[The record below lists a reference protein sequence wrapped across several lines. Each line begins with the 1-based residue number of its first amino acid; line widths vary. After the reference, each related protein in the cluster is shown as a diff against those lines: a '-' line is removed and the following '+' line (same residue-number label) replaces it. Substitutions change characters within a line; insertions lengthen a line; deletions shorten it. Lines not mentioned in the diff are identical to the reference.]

1 MTQGL
6 TASGWFFLIFGW
18 GFILTLTIYCFSR
31 VLFAKKPEIVVE
43 AGGREQW
50 GSRIGL
56 ILAVAGNA
64 IGLGNFLR
72 FPVQASSNGGG
83 AFMIPYFV
91 AFLLLGIP
99 MMWVEWTI
107 GRMGGAHGHGT
118 TPGMLNLLWKKAPSK
133 YLGALGIVIPFV
145 IVIYYNFI
153 ESWCLG
159 FSWFSLTG
167 KYFGHANREAMGHFL
182 HGFQGLE
189 SNEFFSSM
197 VPILIFW
204 VITIGLN
211 FFFLYKGISKGIEV
225 LAKYGMP
232 LLFIFG
238 IVLVVRVLTLGTPDP
253 SAPELNISTGL
264 GFIWNPDFGRLGS
277 ATVWLAAAGQ
287 IFFTLSLGQG
297 IINTY
302 ASYVREKQDITL
314 NGLSTASTNEFAEVI
329 LGGTIA
335 IPAAVIFFG
344 AAETQAIAQGG
355 AFNLGFQ
362 ALPVIFQKIPL
373 GQIFG
378 GMFFFLLFIA
388 GITSSVAMTQPAI
401 AFLEDEFKWKRQKA
415 VKAVFARA
423 HRLQRDGHLLLPV
436 RLPRRA
442 RLLGRHVRPGRL
454 RGHRDRP
461 LRLGL
466 RAQEGLGRDA
476 QGRRPQG
483 AEDLQGHHDL
493 RHAGLP
499 AHPPRHVDR
508 PGRRREVPDEGR
520 GVGPQALPLGRPG
533 PDRRSRPAHVP
544 AHPQGLEQEE
554 AGEAGGRGGLRPVRK
569 RIGDTVPS
577 RGSRRLNPSPV
588 CGRFVPRRQGT
599 IHRG

>member
-6 TASGWFFLIFGW
+6 TANGWFFLVFGW

-31 VLFAKKPEIVVE
+31 VLFGKKPEVVVE

-72 FPVQASSNGGG
+72 FPVKAAANGGG

-91 AFLLLGIP
+91 AFILLGIP

-107 GRMGGAHGHGT
+107 GRMGGVKGHGT
-118 TPGMLNLLWKKAPSK
+118 TPGMFHLMWKKAPSK

-159 FSWFSLTG
+159 YSWFSVTG
-167 KYFGHANREAMGHFL
+167 KYFGHANRDAMGKFL
-182 HGFQGLE
+182 RGFQGVE
-189 SNEFFSSM
+189 SNEFFSSLA
-197 VPILIFW
+197 PILIFW
-204 VITIGLN
+204 GITIALN
-211 FFFLYKGISKGIEV
+211 FYFLYKGISKGIEI

-238 IVLVVRVLTLGTPDP
+238 IILVVRILTLGTPDP
-253 SAPELNISTGL
+253 SQPEMNVASGM
-264 GFIWNPDFGRLGS
+264 GYIWNPDFSRLGS
-277 ATVWLAAAGQ
+277 ASVWLVAAGQ
-287 IFFTLSLGQG
+287 IFFTLSLGMG
-297 IINTY
+297 VINTY

-314 NGLSTASTNEFAEVI
+314 NGLTTSATNEFAEVI

-335 IPAAVIFFG
+335 IPVAVAFFG
-344 AAETQAIAQGG
+344 LAETKIIAEGG

-378 GMFFFLLFIA
+378 GMWFLLLFIA

-401 AFLEDEFKWKRQKA
+401 AFLEDEFKWKREKA
-415 VKAVFARA
+415 VIVVFSVLVTMTAFVIAFFKFGFLDELDFWAGTFGLVVFAAMEVILFSWVFKMKKGWEEMHKGADLKIPRVFKFIMTYITPVYLLVLLGVWTYQDAVKEFLMTGKDPA
-423 HRLQRDGHLLLPV
+423 HRPYLWGARVMIVALFLVMLLLI
-436 RLPRRA
+436 RKA
-442 RLLGRHVRPGRL
+442 WNKKK
-454 RGHRDRP
+454 
-461 LRLGL
+461 
-466 RAQEGLGRDA
+466 
-476 QGRRPQG
+476 G
-483 AEDLQGHHDL
+483 AKTEE
-493 RHAGLP
+493 P
-499 AHPPRHVDR
+499 A
-508 PGRRREVPDEGR
+508 
-520 GVGPQALPLGRPG
+520 A
-533 PDRRSRPAHVP
+533 
-544 AHPQGLEQEE
+544 
-554 AGEAGGRGGLRPVRK
+554 
-569 RIGDTVPS
+569 
-577 RGSRRLNPSPV
+577 
-588 CGRFVPRRQGT
+588 
-599 IHRG
+599 

>member
-1 MTQGL
+1 MAQGMT
-6 TASGWFFLIFGW
+6 TNGWIFFALGW
-18 GFILTLTIYCFSR
+18 GFIIALAFYCFRR
-31 VLFAKKPEIVVE
+31 VLFGKKPEIVVE

-72 FPVQASSNGGG
+72 FPVKAAANGGG

-159 FSWFSLTG
+159 YSWFSITG
-167 KYFGHANREAMGHFL
+167 KYFGHANREAMGKFL
-182 HGFQGLE
+182 RGFQGIE
-189 SNEFFSSM
+189 SNEFFSSLAP
-197 VPILIFW
+197 VLIIW
-204 VITIGLN
+204 GITIALN

-232 LLFIFG
+232 LLFVFG
-238 IVLVVRVLTLGTPDP
+238 IILVIRVLTLGTPDP
-253 SAPELNISTGL
+253 SQPELNVAAGM
-264 GFIWNPDFGRLGS
+264 GYIWNPDFGRLGS
-277 ATVWLAAAGQ
+277 ASVWLVAAGQ

-314 NGLSTASTNEFAEVI
+314 NAITTSSTNEFAEVV

-344 AAETQAIAQGG
+344 LAETQAIAQGG

-401 AFLEDEFKWKRQKA
+401 AFLEDEFKWKREKA
-415 VKAVFARA
+415 VIVVFSVLVTMTALVIAFFKFGFLDELDFWAGTFGLVVFAAIEVILFSWVFGLKKGWQEMHKGADLKVPRVFKFILTYVTPIYLLVLLGYWFFTDA
-423 HRLQRDGHLLLPV
+423 IKEFLMKDEDPVRHPYLWGARVMIVALLLV
-436 RLPRRA
+436 M
-442 RLLGRHVRPGRL
+442 LLLIRKAWNKKR
-454 RGHRDRP
+454 
-461 LRLGL
+461 RLGP
-466 RAQEGLGRDA
+466 E
-476 QGRRPQG
+476 
-483 AEDLQGHHDL
+483 
-493 RHAGLP
+493 
-499 AHPPRHVDR
+499 PRT
-508 PGRRREVPDEGR
+508 G
-520 GVGPQALPLGRPG
+520 
-533 PDRRSRPAHVP
+533 
-544 AHPQGLEQEE
+544 
-554 AGEAGGRGGLRPVRK
+554 
-569 RIGDTVPS
+569 
-577 RGSRRLNPSPV
+577 
-588 CGRFVPRRQGT
+588 
-599 IHRG
+599 

>member
-1 MTQGL
+1 MTQGM
-6 TASGWFFLIFGW
+6 TTSGWVFFVFGW
-18 GFILTLTIYCFSR
+18 GFIMALAFYCFRR
-31 VLFAKKPEIVVE
+31 VLFGKRPEVVVE

-72 FPVQASSNGGG
+72 FPVKAAANGGG

-153 ESWCLG
+153 ETWCLG
-159 FSWFSLTG
+159 YSWFSVTG
-167 KYFGHANREAMGHFL
+167 KYFGHANREAMGRFL
-182 HGFQGLE
+182 RGFQGVE
-189 SNEFFSSM
+189 TNEFFGSIA
-197 VPILIFW
+197 PILIFW
-204 VITIGLN
+204 FIAIGLN
-211 FFFLYKGISKGIEV
+211 FYFLYKGISKGIEV

-238 IVLVVRVLTLGTPDP
+238 IILVIRVLTLGTPDP
-253 SAPELNISTGL
+253 ASPELNISTGL
-264 GFIWNPDFGRLGS
+264 GFIWNPDYSRLGS
-277 ATVWLAAAGQ
+277 AAVWLAAAGQ

-314 NGLSTASTNEFAEVI
+314 NGLSTASTNEFAEIV

-362 ALPVIFQKIPL
+362 ALPVVFQKIPL

-388 GITSSVAMTQPAI
+388 GITSSVAMTQPAV
-401 AFLEDEFKWKRQKA
+401 AFLQDEFKWKREKA
-415 VKAVFARA
+415 VKAVFAVLVLCSAGVIGFFKFGFLDELDFWAGTFGLVVFAAIEVVLFSWIFKIKKGWVEMHKGADLKVPKIFKFILTYITPVYLLVLLAVWTYQDAVKEFLMTGKDPA
-423 HRLQRDGHLLLPV
+423 HRPYLWGARVMIVALLL
-436 RLPRRA
+436 A
-442 RLLGRHVRPGRL
+442 MLLLIRKAWNKKRI
-454 RGHRDRP
+454 
-461 LRLGL
+461 
-466 RAQEGLGRDA
+466 E
-476 QGRRPQG
+476 G
-483 AEDLQGHHDL
+483 AE
-493 RHAGLP
+493 
-499 AHPPRHVDR
+499 PRTD
-508 PGRRREVPDEGR
+508 
-520 GVGPQALPLGRPG
+520 
-533 PDRRSRPAHVP
+533 
-544 AHPQGLEQEE
+544 
-554 AGEAGGRGGLRPVRK
+554 
-569 RIGDTVPS
+569 
-577 RGSRRLNPSPV
+577 
-588 CGRFVPRRQGT
+588 
-599 IHRG
+599 

>member
-1 MTQGL
+1 MAQGL
-6 TASGWFFLIFGW
+6 TGNGWFFLLFGW

-72 FPVQASSNGGG
+72 YPVQAASNGGG
-83 AFMIPYFV
+83 AFMIPYFI
-91 AFLLLGIP
+91 AFIFLGIP

-118 TPGMLNLLWKKAPSK
+118 TPGMLNLLWKRAPSK
-133 YLGALGIVIPFV
+133 YLGALGIVIPFI

-189 SNEFFSSM
+189 SNQFFSSM
-197 VPILIFW
+197 IPVLIFW
-204 VITIGLN
+204 AITIALN

-238 IVLVVRVLTLGTPDP
+238 IILVVRVLTLGTPDP
-253 SAPELNISTGL
+253 SAPELNISTGM
-264 GFIWNPDFGRLGS
+264 GFIWNPDFSRLGS

-314 NGLSTASTNEFAEVI
+314 NALSTASTNEFAEVV

-335 IPAAVIFFG
+335 IPAAVVFFG
-344 AAETQAIAQGG
+344 AAETAAIAQGG

-401 AFLEDEFKWKRQKA
+401 AFLEDEFKWKRAKA
-415 VKAVFARA
+415 VKAVFGVLILCSALVISFFRFGFLDELDFWAGTFGLVVFAAIEIVLFSWVFKIKKGWVEMHKGADLKVPKIFKFILTWITPVYLLVLLAMWTYQDAVKALLMKGKEAAHRPYLWGARA
-423 HRLQRDGHLLLPV
+423 LIVTLVLVMCLLIRKAWIKKKGAAPEGVEAKPV
-436 RLPRRA
+436 
-442 RLLGRHVRPGRL
+442 
-454 RGHRDRP
+454 
-461 LRLGL
+461 
-466 RAQEGLGRDA
+466 
-476 QGRRPQG
+476 
-483 AEDLQGHHDL
+483 
-493 RHAGLP
+493 
-499 AHPPRHVDR
+499 
-508 PGRRREVPDEGR
+508 
-520 GVGPQALPLGRPG
+520 
-533 PDRRSRPAHVP
+533 
-544 AHPQGLEQEE
+544 
-554 AGEAGGRGGLRPVRK
+554 
-569 RIGDTVPS
+569 
-577 RGSRRLNPSPV
+577 
-588 CGRFVPRRQGT
+588 
-599 IHRG
+599 

>member
-6 TASGWFFLIFGW
+6 TGNGWFFLIFGW

-31 VLFAKKPEIVVE
+31 VLFAKKPEVVIE

-50 GSRIGL
+50 GSRVGL

-133 YLGALGIVIPFV
+133 YLGALGIVIPFL
-145 IVIYYNFI
+145 IVIYYNFV

-167 KYFGHANREAMGHFL
+167 KYFGHANREAMGRFL

-197 VPILIFW
+197 APILIFW
-204 VITIGLN
+204 TITIALN

-277 ATVWLAAAGQ
+277 ASVWLAAAGQ

-355 AFNLGFQ
+355 SYNLGFT

-388 GITSSVAMTQPAI
+388 GITSSVAMSQPAI
-401 AFLEDEFKWKRQKA
+401 AFLEDEFKWKREKA
-415 VKAVFARA
+415 VKAVFAVLIACSAMVIAFFRFGFLDELDFWA
-423 HRLQRDGHLLLPV
+423 GTFGLVVFAAIEIVLFSWVFGLKKGWTEMHKGADLKVPKIFKVIMTYVTPVYLLV
-436 RLPRRA
+436 
-442 RLLGRHVRPGRL
+442 LLVMWTV
-454 RGHRDRP
+454 
-461 LRLGL
+461 
-466 RAQEGLGRDA
+466 QDA
-476 QGRRPQG
+476 
-483 AEDLQGHHDL
+483 
-493 RHAGLP
+493 
-499 AHPPRHVDR
+499 
-508 PGRRREVPDEGR
+508 
-520 GVGPQALPLGRPG
+520 VGKFLMKG
-533 PDRRSRPAHVP
+533 
-544 AHPQGLEQEE
+544 EE
-554 AGEAGGRGGLRPVRK
+554 AANKPYLWGARALITGLILLMCLLIRKAWKKKRIAAVEGGEAK
-569 RIGDTVPS
+569 TV
-577 RGSRRLNPSPV
+577 
-588 CGRFVPRRQGT
+588 
-599 IHRG
+599 

>member
-1 MTQGL
+1 MTQGM
-6 TASGWFFLIFGW
+6 TTSGWIFFVLGW
-18 GFILTLTIYCFSR
+18 GFIMALAFYCFRR
-31 VLFAKKPEIVVE
+31 VLFGKKPEVVVE
-43 AGGREQW
+43 VGGREQW

-72 FPVQASSNGGG
+72 FPVKAAANGGG

-133 YLGALGIVIPFV
+133 YLGALGIVIPFL

-153 ESWCLG
+153 ETWCLG
-159 FSWFSLTG
+159 YSWFSVTG
-167 KYFGHANREAMGHFL
+167 KYFGHANREAMGQFL
-182 HGFQGLE
+182 RGFQGAE
-189 SNEFFSSM
+189 SNQFFSSLAP
-197 VPILIFW
+197 VLIFW
-204 VITIGLN
+204 FITIALN
-211 FFFLYKGISKGIEV
+211 FYFLYKGISKGIEI

-238 IVLVVRVLTLGTPDP
+238 IILVIRVLTLGTPDP
-253 SAPELNISTGL
+253 NSPELNVSTGL
-264 GFIWNPDFGRLGS
+264 GFIWNPDYSRLGS
-277 ATVWLAAAGQ
+277 ASVWLVAAGQ
-287 IFFTLSLGQG
+287 IFFTLSLGMG

-314 NGLSTASTNEFAEVI
+314 NGLTTASTNEFAEVI

-362 ALPVIFQKIPL
+362 ALPVVFQKIPL

-401 AFLEDEFKWKRQKA
+401 AFLEDEFKWKREKA
-415 VKAVFARA
+415 VKAVFAVLIVCSACVIGFFKFGFLDELDFWAGTFGLVVFAAIEVILFSWVFKIKKGWVEMHKGADLKVPKVFKFILTYITPVYLLVLLGFWTYQDAVKEFLMKGKDPANRPYLWGA
-423 HRLQRDGHLLLPV
+423 RVMIVALLLV
-436 RLPRRA
+436 M
-442 RLLGRHVRPGRL
+442 LLLIRKAWNNKRI
-454 RGHRDRP
+454 
-461 LRLGL
+461 
-466 RAQEGLGRDA
+466 
-476 QGRRPQG
+476 
-483 AEDLQGHHDL
+483 
-493 RHAGLP
+493 
-499 AHPPRHVDR
+499 
-508 PGRRREVPDEGR
+508 
-520 GVGPQALPLGRPG
+520 VGP
-533 PDRRSRPAHVP
+533 
-544 AHPQGLEQEE
+544 E
-554 AGEAGGRGGLRPVRK
+554 
-569 RIGDTVPS
+569 PS
-577 RGSRRLNPSPV
+577 
-588 CGRFVPRRQGT
+588 T
-599 IHRG
+599 D

>member
-1 MTQGL
+1 MRQGL
-6 TASGWFFLIFGW
+6 TTGGWFFLVFGW
-18 GFILTLTIYCFSR
+18 GFILTLVTYCFTR
-31 VLFAKKPEIVVE
+31 VLFAKKPAAIVE

-50 GSRIGL
+50 GSRLGL

-72 FPVQASSNGGG
+72 FPVKAAANGGG

-107 GRMGGAHGHGT
+107 GRMGGTHGHGT

-133 YLGALGIVIPFV
+133 YLGALGIIIPFV

-159 FSWFSLTG
+159 FSWFSVTG
-167 KYFGHANREAMGHFL
+167 KYFGHANREAMGRFL
-182 HGFQGLE
+182 RGFQGVE
-189 SNEFFSSM
+189 SNEFFRTLW
-197 VPILIFW
+197 PILIFW
-204 VITIGLN
+204 GITIGLN
-211 FFFLYKGISKGIEV
+211 FYFLYKGISKGIEV

-232 LLFIFG
+232 LLFILG
-238 IVLVVRVLTLGTPDP
+238 VILVVRVLTLGTPDP
-253 SAPELNISTGL
+253 SQPELNVATGM
-264 GFIWNPDFGRLGS
+264 GYIWNPDFSRLGS
-277 ATVWLAAAGQ
+277 ASVWLVAAGQ

-314 NGLSTASTNEFAEVI
+314 NGLSTSATNEFAEVI

-344 AAETQAIAQGG
+344 MAETQDIAQGG

-388 GITSSVAMTQPAI
+388 GITSSVALTQPAI

-415 VKAVFARA
+415 VIVVFSVLVAMTSLVVAFFKFGFLDELDFWAGTFGLVVFATIEIILFSWVFKIKKGWEEMHKGADLKVPRIFKFIMTYVTPVYLLVMLGVWTYQDAVKAFLMKDKETADRPYLWGARA
-423 HRLQRDGHLLLPV
+423 MIVALLLAV
-436 RLPRRA
+436 I
-442 RLLGRHVRPGRL
+442 LL
-454 RGHRDRP
+454 
-461 LRLGL
+461 
-466 RAQEGLGRDA
+466 
-476 QGRRPQG
+476 
-483 AEDLQGHHDL
+483 
-493 RHAGLP
+493 
-499 AHPPRHVDR
+499 
-508 PGRRREVPDEGR
+508 
-520 GVGPQALPLGRPG
+520 
-533 PDRRSRPAHVP
+533 
-544 AHPQGLEQEE
+544 
-554 AGEAGGRGGLRPVRK
+554 VRK
-569 RIGDTVPS
+569 AWKKKS
-577 RGSRRLNPSPV
+577 AE
-588 CGRFVPRRQGT
+588 RQAA
-599 IHRG
+599 

>member
-1 MTQGL
+1 MTQGM
-6 TASGWFFLIFGW
+6 TTSGWIFFVFGW
-18 GFILTLTIYCFSR
+18 GFIMALAFYCFHR
-31 VLFAKKPEIVVE
+31 VLFGKKPEVVVK

-72 FPVQASSNGGG
+72 FPVKAAANGGG

-118 TPGMLNLLWKKAPSK
+118 TPGMLNLLWKKTPSK
-133 YLGALGIVIPFV
+133 YLGALGIVIPFL

-153 ESWCLG
+153 ETWCLG
-159 FSWFSLTG
+159 YSWFSVTG
-167 KYFGHANREAMGHFL
+167 KYFGHPNREAMGQFL
-182 HGFQGLE
+182 RGFQGAE
-189 SNEFFSSM
+189 SNQFFSSLAP
-197 VPILIFW
+197 VLIFW
-204 VITIGLN
+204 FITIALN
-211 FFFLYKGISKGIEV
+211 FYFLYKGISKGIEI

-238 IVLVVRVLTLGTPDP
+238 IILVIRILTLGTPDP
-253 SAPELNISTGL
+253 NFTELNVSTGL
-264 GFIWNPDFGRLGS
+264 GFIWNPDYSRLGS
-277 ATVWLAAAGQ
+277 ASVWLAAAGQ

-314 NGLSTASTNEFAEVI
+314 NGLTTASTNEFAEVI

-344 AAETQAIAQGG
+344 TAETQAIAQGG

-362 ALPVIFQKIPL
+362 ALPVVFQKIPL

-401 AFLEDEFKWKRQKA
+401 AFLEDEFKWKREKA
-415 VKAVFARA
+415 VKAVFAVLVLCSAFVIGFFKFGFLDELDFWAGTFGLVVFAAIEVVLFSWVFKIKKGWVEMHKGADLKVPRVFKFILTYITPVYLLVLLGFWTYQDA
-423 HRLQRDGHLLLPV
+423 VKEFLMKGKDPANRPYLWGARVMIVTLLLAMLLLIRKAWNKKKVIGPE
-436 RLPRRA
+436 PRT
-442 RLLGRHVRPGRL
+442 
-454 RGHRDRP
+454 
-461 LRLGL
+461 
-466 RAQEGLGRDA
+466 E
-476 QGRRPQG
+476 
-483 AEDLQGHHDL
+483 
-493 RHAGLP
+493 
-499 AHPPRHVDR
+499 
-508 PGRRREVPDEGR
+508 
-520 GVGPQALPLGRPG
+520 
-533 PDRRSRPAHVP
+533 
-544 AHPQGLEQEE
+544 
-554 AGEAGGRGGLRPVRK
+554 
-569 RIGDTVPS
+569 
-577 RGSRRLNPSPV
+577 
-588 CGRFVPRRQGT
+588 
-599 IHRG
+599 

>member
-6 TASGWFFLIFGW
+6 TTNGWFFLVFGW
-18 GFILTLTIYCFSR
+18 GFILTLAMYCFSR
-31 VLFAKKPEIVVE
+31 VLFGKRPEVVVE

-50 GSRIGL
+50 GSRVGL

-72 FPVQASSNGGG
+72 FPVKAAANGGG

-107 GRMGGAHGHGT
+107 GRMGGVKGHGT
-118 TPGMLNLLWKKAPSK
+118 TPGMFHVLWKKAPSK

-159 FSWFSLTG
+159 FSWFSITG
-167 KYFGHANREAMGHFL
+167 KYFGHANREAMGKFL
-182 HGFQGLE
+182 RGFQGIE
-189 SNEFFSSM
+189 SNEFFSSLA
-197 VPILIFW
+197 PILIIW
-204 VITIGLN
+204 GITIALN
-211 FFFLYKGISKGIEV
+211 FFFLYKGISKGIEI

-238 IVLVVRVLTLGTPDP
+238 IILVVRVLTLGTPDP
-253 SAPELNISTGL
+253 SQPELNVATGM
-264 GFIWNPDFGRLGS
+264 GYIWNPDFSRLGS
-277 ATVWLAAAGQ
+277 ASVWLVAAGQ

-314 NGLSTASTNEFAEVI
+314 NGLTTSSTNEFAEVV

-344 AAETQAIAQGG
+344 LAETQAIAQGG
-355 AFNLGFQ
+355 AFDLGFQ
-362 ALPVIFQKIPL
+362 ALPVIFQKIPF

-401 AFLEDEFKWKRQKA
+401 AFLEDEFKWKREKA
-415 VKAVFARA
+415 VKAVFAVLITMTACVIAFFRFGFLDELDFWA
-423 HRLQRDGHLLLPV
+423 GTFGLVVFATMEIILFSWVFKIKKGWEEMHKGADLKVPRIFKFIMTYVTPVYLLVLLGVWTYQDAVKKFLMKDPENVHYAEPASRPYLWGARVMIIALLLGMI
-436 RLPRRA
+436 
-442 RLLGRHVRPGRL
+442 LLIRKAWNKKKETAPKV
-454 RGHRDRP
+454 
-461 LRLGL
+461 
-466 RAQEGLGRDA
+466 
-476 QGRRPQG
+476 
-483 AEDLQGHHDL
+483 
-493 RHAGLP
+493 
-499 AHPPRHVDR
+499 
-508 PGRRREVPDEGR
+508 
-520 GVGPQALPLGRPG
+520 
-533 PDRRSRPAHVP
+533 
-544 AHPQGLEQEE
+544 EE
-554 AGEAGGRGGLRPVRK
+554 A
-569 RIGDTVPS
+569 
-577 RGSRRLNPSPV
+577 
-588 CGRFVPRRQGT
+588 
-599 IHRG
+599 

>member
-1 MTQGL
+1 MTQGM
-6 TASGWFFLIFGW
+6 TTNGWIFFVFGW
-18 GFILTLTIYCFSR
+18 GFIIALSFYCFRR
-31 VLFAKKPEIVVE
+31 VLLGKRPEIVVE

-72 FPVQASSNGGG
+72 FPVKAAANGGG

-107 GRMGGAHGHGT
+107 GRMGGARNHGT
-118 TPGMLNLLWKKAPSK
+118 TPGMFNLLWKKAPSK
-133 YLGALGIVIPFV
+133 YLGALGIVIPFL

-159 FSWFSLTG
+159 FSWFSVTG

-182 HGFQGLE
+182 RGFQGIE
-189 SNEFFSSM
+189 SNEFFSSL
-197 VPILIFW
+197 VPILVFW
-204 VITIGLN
+204 GITIAFN
-211 FFFLYKGISKGIEV
+211 FYFLYKGISKGIEV

-232 LLFIFG
+232 LLFVFG
-238 IVLVVRVLTLGTPDP
+238 IILVVRVLTLGTPDP
-253 SAPELNISTGL
+253 AAPELNVSTGL
-264 GFIWNPDFGRLGS
+264 GFIWNPDFSRLGS
-277 ATVWLAAAGQ
+277 AAVWLAAAGQ

-297 IINTY
+297 IIQTY

-314 NGLSTASTNEFAEVI
+314 NGLSTASTNEFTEIV

-344 AAETQAIAQGG
+344 AAETQLIAQGG

-401 AFLEDEFKWKRQKA
+401 AFLEDEFKWKREKA
-415 VKAVFARA
+415 VKVVFSVLVSLTLLLILFFKHGVLDELDFWAGTFGLVVFAAIEIVLFSWVFKIKKGWEEMHKGADLRVP
-423 HRLQRDGHLLLPV
+423 RIFKFVMTYVTPVYLLV
-436 RLPRRA
+436 
-442 RLLGRHVRPGRL
+442 LLGVWTYQDAVKNFL
-454 RGHRDRP
+454 MRDPANVHYADAAHHPYLWGTRIVGVA
-461 LRLGL
+461 LVLAVVLLIRK
-466 RAQEGLGRDA
+466 AWQKKTAEG
-476 QGRRPQG
+476 
-483 AEDLQGHHDL
+483 
-493 RHAGLP
+493 
-499 AHPPRHVDR
+499 
-508 PGRRREVPDEGR
+508 
-520 GVGPQALPLGRPG
+520 QAP
-533 PDRRSRPAHVP
+533 
-544 AHPQGLEQEE
+544 
-554 AGEAGGRGGLRPVRK
+554 
-569 RIGDTVPS
+569 
-577 RGSRRLNPSPV
+577 
-588 CGRFVPRRQGT
+588 
-599 IHRG
+599 

>member
-1 MTQGL
+1 VTQGL
-6 TASGWFFLIFGW
+6 TTNGWIFLVFGW
-18 GFILTLTIYCFSR
+18 GFILTLSIYCFSR
-31 VLFAKKPEIVVE
+31 VLFGKKPEVVVE
-43 AGGREQW
+43 AGGRDQW

-72 FPVQASSNGGG
+72 FPVQAASNGGG
-83 AFMIPYFV
+83 AYMIPYFV
-91 AFLLLGIP
+91 AFLFLGIP

-133 YLGALGIVIPFV
+133 YLGAMGIVVPFL

-159 FSWFSLTG
+159 YSWFSLTG
-167 KYFGHANREAMGHFL
+167 KYFGHANREAMGKFL
-182 HGFQGLE
+182 RGFQGIE
-189 SNEFFSSM
+189 SNEFFSSLAP
-197 VPILIFW
+197 VLIFW
-204 VITIGLN
+204 AITIALN
-211 FFFLYKGISKGIEV
+211 FYFLYKGISKGIEV

-238 IVLVVRVLTLGTPDP
+238 VVLVVRVLTLGTPDP
-253 SAPELNISTGL
+253 SAPELNISTGM
-264 GFIWNPDFGRLGS
+264 GFFWNPDFSRLGS

-314 NGLSTASTNEFAEVI
+314 NGLTTSSVNEFAEVV

-344 AAETQAIAQGG
+344 LAETQAIAQGG
-355 AFNLGFQ
+355 AFDLGFQ

-415 VKAVFARA
+415 VKAVFAVLILCSA
-423 HRLQRDGHLLLPV
+423 MVISFFKFGFLNELDFWAGTFGLVVFAAIEVILFSWVFKIKNGWKEMHKGADLQVPKVFKFILTYITPVYLLVLLGYWFVTDAVKNFRMTDPGNQHHMDASHHIY
-436 RLPRRA
+436 LWGA
-442 RLLGRHVRPGRL
+442 RLLIVALFTVMILLIR
-454 RGHRDRP
+454 
-461 LRLGL
+461 
-466 RAQEGLGRDA
+466 RAWNKKKSAAAE
-476 QGRRPQG
+476 G
-483 AEDLQGHHDL
+483 AE
-493 RHAGLP
+493 
-499 AHPPRHVDR
+499 PR
-508 PGRRREVPDEGR
+508 
-520 GVGPQALPLGRPG
+520 
-533 PDRRSRPAHVP
+533 
-544 AHPQGLEQEE
+544 
-554 AGEAGGRGGLRPVRK
+554 
-569 RIGDTVPS
+569 TV
-577 RGSRRLNPSPV
+577 
-588 CGRFVPRRQGT
+588 
-599 IHRG
+599 

>member
-1 MTQGL
+1 MTQGM
-6 TASGWFFLIFGW
+6 TTNGWLFFALGW
-18 GFILTLTIYCFSR
+18 GFILTLTLYCFSR
-31 VLFAKKPEIVVE
+31 VLFGKKPEVVVE

-50 GSRIGL
+50 GTRIGL

-72 FPVQASSNGGG
+72 FPVKAAANGGG

-118 TPGMLNLLWKKAPSK
+118 TPGMLSLLWKKAPSK

-159 FSWFSLTG
+159 FSWFSVTG
-167 KYFGHANREAMGHFL
+167 KYFGHANREAMGRFL
-182 HGFQGLE
+182 RGFQGVE
-189 SNEFFSSM
+189 SNEFFASLA
-197 VPILIFW
+197 PILIFW
-204 VITIGLN
+204 GITIALN

-232 LLFIFG
+232 LLFLFG
-238 IVLVVRVLTLGTPDP
+238 IILVVRVLTLGTPDP
-253 SAPELNISTGL
+253 SAPELNVSTGL
-264 GFIWNPDFGRLGS
+264 GYIWNPDFSRLGS
-277 ATVWLAAAGQ
+277 ASVWLVAAGQ

-314 NGLSTASTNEFAEVI
+314 NGLTTSSANEMAEVV

-335 IPAAVIFFG
+335 IPAAVVFFG

-401 AFLEDEFKWKRQKA
+401 AFLEDEFKWKREKA
-415 VKAVFARA
+415 VLVVFSVLVSMTAFVIAFFKFGFLDELDFWAGTFGLVVFAAIEIVLFSWIFGLKKGWQEMHKGADLKVPRVFRFVMTYVTPIYLLVLLA
-423 HRLQRDGHLLLPV
+423 VWTYQDAVKEFLMTGKEPANRPYLWGARVMIVALLLAMLLLV
-436 RLPRRA
+436 RKAWSKKRTGA
-442 RLLGRHVRPGRL
+442 
-454 RGHRDRP
+454 
-461 LRLGL
+461 
-466 RAQEGLGRDA
+466 AEGTGT
-476 QGRRPQG
+476 
-483 AEDLQGHHDL
+483 
-493 RHAGLP
+493 
-499 AHPPRHVDR
+499 
-508 PGRRREVPDEGR
+508 
-520 GVGPQALPLGRPG
+520 
-533 PDRRSRPAHVP
+533 RPA
-544 AHPQGLEQEE
+544 
-554 AGEAGGRGGLRPVRK
+554 
-569 RIGDTVPS
+569 
-577 RGSRRLNPSPV
+577 
-588 CGRFVPRRQGT
+588 
-599 IHRG
+599 

>member
-1 MTQGL
+1 MTQGV
-6 TASGWFFLIFGW
+6 TTSGWFFLIFGW

-31 VLFAKKPEIVVE
+31 VLFGKKPEVVVE

-50 GSRIGL
+50 GTRIGL

-72 FPVQASSNGGG
+72 FPVKAAANGGG
-83 AFMIPYFV
+83 AFMIPYFA

-107 GRMGGAHGHGT
+107 GRMGGVRGHGT
-118 TPGMLNLLWKKAPSK
+118 TPGMFHVMWKKAPSK

-159 FSWFSLTG
+159 YSWFSVTS
-167 KYFGHANREAMGHFL
+167 KYFGHANREAMGKFL
-182 HGFQGLE
+182 RGFQGIE
-189 SNEFFSSM
+189 SNEFFSSLAP
-197 VPILIFW
+197 VLIFW
-204 VITIGLN
+204 AITIGLN
-211 FFFLYKGISKGIEV
+211 FYFLYKGISKGIEV

-238 IVLVVRVLTLGTPDP
+238 IVLVIRVLTMGTPDP
-253 SAPELNISTGL
+253 AQPEMNIANGM

-277 ATVWLAAAGQ
+277 AGVWLVAAGQ

-302 ASYVREKQDITL
+302 ASYVREHQDVTL
-314 NGLSTASTNEFAEVI
+314 NALTTSSTNEFAEVI

-335 IPAAVIFFG
+335 IPIAVAFFG
-344 AAETQAIAQGG
+344 LAETQVIAQGG

-378 GMFFFLLFIA
+378 GMWFFLLFIA
-388 GITSSVAMTQPAI
+388 GITSSVALTQPAI

-415 VKAVFARA
+415 VIVVFSVLVVLSAIVIAFFKFGFLDELDFWAGTFGLVVFAAMEIILFSWVFGLKKGWEEMHKGADLKVPRIFKFVLTYVTPIYLLIMLGVWTYQDAVKEFLMKGKDPA
-423 HRLQRDGHLLLPV
+423 HRPYLWGARVMIVALLLV
-436 RLPRRA
+436 M
-442 RLLGRHVRPGRL
+442 LLLIRKAWNKKKEAKAE
-454 RGHRDRP
+454 
-461 LRLGL
+461 
-466 RAQEGLGRDA
+466 AQ
-476 QGRRPQG
+476 
-483 AEDLQGHHDL
+483 
-493 RHAGLP
+493 P
-499 AHPPRHVDR
+499 A
-508 PGRRREVPDEGR
+508 
-520 GVGPQALPLGRPG
+520 
-533 PDRRSRPAHVP
+533 
-544 AHPQGLEQEE
+544 
-554 AGEAGGRGGLRPVRK
+554 
-569 RIGDTVPS
+569 
-577 RGSRRLNPSPV
+577 
-588 CGRFVPRRQGT
+588 
-599 IHRG
+599 